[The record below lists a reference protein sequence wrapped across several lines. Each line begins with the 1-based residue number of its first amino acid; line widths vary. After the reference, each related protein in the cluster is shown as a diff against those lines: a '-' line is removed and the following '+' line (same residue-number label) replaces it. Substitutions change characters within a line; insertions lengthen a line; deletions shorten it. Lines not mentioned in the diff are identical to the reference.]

1 MAKKTEKRELLVTP
15 KSAFGRE
22 MYQVEDDI
30 GQIFAE
36 LVGQKGNLTLEQ
48 LKLIKRLGYEVKI
61 KQPDI

>member
-1 MAKKTEKRELLVTP
+1 VTP